1 MLPLWTVAPGNG
13 CGKVDVSAGVPA
25 VRKIFSCGNG
35 GRKGSAY
42 IKDVAEAMR
51 KGGDIE
57 PKNLLLTCGKV
68 LYMKVAQI
76 TRIRRWIISSIH
88 FHLMSKN
95 NRYIFCL
102 YRWFFCLL
110 SGS

>member
-57 PKNLLLTCGKV
+57 PKNLLLTCGKSF
-68 LYMKVAQI
+68 I
-76 TRIRRWIISSIH
+76 HEGSSDYQNKTLDYLIDT
-88 FHLMSKN
+88 
-95 NRYIFCL
+95 
-102 YRWFFCLL
+102 L
-110 SGS
+110 SSYEQKQ